1 MRIPVFLS
9 RPTRLNEAQ
18 DARFRDI
25 EKILEELAL
34 EPRTLGSSDYPL
46 DFPLKEVRAIAKH
59 CAGGLILGFS
69 QERASDVERLG
80 KTSLPNR
87 AYPTPWNHLE
97 AGILFALGLPL
108 LIWREDDIDG
118 GVFDNGVTG
127 TFVHAFDCEFSAD
140 NKGVRAVFSKWQSE
154 VSRFYYDV

>member
-1 MRIPVFLS
+1 M
-9 RPTRLNEAQ
+9 
-18 DARFRDI
+18 
-25 EKILEELAL
+25 

-69 QERASDVERLG
+69 QERAEEVQRHG
-80 KTSLPNR
+80 KANISQR
-87 AYPTPWNHLE
+87 HYPTPWNHLE
-97 AGILFALGLPL
+97 AGILFAVGLPL
-108 LIWREDDIDG
+108 LIWREKDIDG

-127 TFVHAFDCEFSAD
+127 TFVHAFEDDFSENNRA
-140 NKGVRAVFSKWQSE
+140 VRSVFSKWQSE

>member
-1 MRIPVFLS
+1 MAKLAS
-9 RPTRLNEAQ
+9 
-18 DARFRDI
+18 I
-25 EKILEELAL
+25 EQMLEELSL

-69 QERASDVERLG
+69 QERASDVQRFG
-80 KTSLPNR
+80 RANLPNR
-87 AYPTPWNHLE
+87 SYPTPWNHLE

-108 LIWREDDIDG
+108 LIWRERDIEG

-127 TFVHAFDCEFSAD
+127 TFVHAFEDDFSSD